1 MKRFSYIILWIVVV
15 VCSLPVLGV
24 IWSSW
29 FADKHGCTLNEA
41 NYNPCIVNGTDWGH
55 TLGAAFISGWLALI
69 TIPVG
74 LVALFV
80 ILAMAITTAIRK
92 RRAGKLRIARNWHKP
107 N

>member
-1 MKRFSYIILWIVVV
+1 MKRISYILLWIVVF
-15 VCSLPVLGV
+15 VCSMPVLGI

-55 TLGAAFISGWLALI
+55 ILGAAFISGWLGLI

-74 LVALFV
+74 LLALLV
-80 ILAMAITTAIRK
+80 ILVMFVTGAIRK
-92 RRAGKLRIARNWHKP
+92 RRAANR
-107 N
+107 